1 MRKVVRRKMTAV
13 VMAVCTVLL
22 GSGVAVYAQR
32 QHGFNPHLLYRISR
46 SIRRLDSS
54 SVAQQGSSFVAT
66 YKADVSSTPNGKDVT
81 NVMIFEEDSD
91 GHVRVVAYPN
101 SLAPGGVSVL
111 NDTLSFAPTSVFIVG
126 LNLPQPSDL
135 KGKNHLVM
143 FVNDSFVTS
152 ATGEEFS
159 QAFVPLHEQAFID
172 TILLAYGGDTS
183 SMNLLKSDFANG
195 PLHKA
200 AFTPGGKFTVV
211 NSSIIGPPPPP
222 VPEIDPTTGAAAFA
236 LIAGAVLLIRAR
248 RKK

>member
-1 MRKVVRRKMTAV
+1 MRKVAKQKMTAM

-22 GSGVAVYAQR
+22 GSGVAVYAQKQR
-32 QHGFNPHLLYRISR
+32 GFNPHLLYLISR

-54 SVAQQGSSFVAT
+54 SVVQQGSSFVAT
-66 YKADVSSTPNGKDVT
+66 YKADVPSTPNGKDVT
-81 NVMIFEEDSD
+81 NVMIFEEDSE
-91 GHVRVVAYPN
+91 GQVRVVAFPN

-111 NDTLSFAPTSVFIVG
+111 NDTLNFAPTSMFIVG

-135 KGKNHLVM
+135 KGKNHVVM
-143 FVNDSFVTS
+143 FVNDAFASS
-152 ATGEEFS
+152 AHGEEFS
-159 QAFVPLHEQAFID
+159 QAFVPLHEQAFIK

-183 SMNLLKSDFANG
+183 AMNLLKSDFANG

-211 NSSIIGPPPPP
+211 NSSVIGSPPPP
-222 VPEIDPTTGAAAFA
+222 VPEIDPATGAAALA
-236 LIAGAVLLIRAR
+236 LVAGAVLLIRGR